1 MDATKTD
8 SHQNET
14 SAKAIRSSRK
24 HSELSLEECLEL
36 LEMLSPFKGVL
47 IATRDQ
53 TLATQITTLLRA
65 ISEHN
70 INELHKFIDILSN
83 NTETVLNGYEAASK
97 FSELWME
104 QEGQTLVETGLLSGL
119 L

>member
-1 MDATKTD
+1 
-8 SHQNET
+8 
-14 SAKAIRSSRK
+14 
-24 HSELSLEECLEL
+24 
-36 LEMLSPFKGVL
+36 MLSPYRDIL

-53 TLATQITTLLRA
+53 TLATQITTLLQA
-65 ISEHN
+65 ISEHD
-70 INELHKFIDILSN
+70 INSLHKFIDILSHN
-83 NTETVLNGYEAASK
+83 EVIVLNGYDAASK